1 MKKFLLVLLIAVAAT
16 ATVQIETS
24 ELNNWFTDWLKKI
37 GQFFKALGGKLKQV
51 YEWLKENGY
60 WDQIVELV
68 KKYGVPKAIEF
79 CTNVFHAEDLCTDI
93 INLLASFIK

>member
-37 GQFFKALGGKLKQV
+37 GQFFKALGGKLANKGGKLPV
-51 YEWLKENGY
+51 LSGYLKAKPIPY
-60 WDQIVELV
+60 PHMFMLALFAMTILIVMEIYKLIRYS
-68 KKYGVPKAIEF
+68 KKRKS
-79 CTNVFHAEDLCTDI
+79 
-93 INLLASFIK
+93 IN